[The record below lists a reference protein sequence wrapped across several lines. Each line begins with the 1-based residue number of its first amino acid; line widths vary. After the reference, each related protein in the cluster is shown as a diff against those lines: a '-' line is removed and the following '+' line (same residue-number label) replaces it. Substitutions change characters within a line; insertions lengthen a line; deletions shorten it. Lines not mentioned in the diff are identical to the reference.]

1 MAEADDD
8 DGALVLRHTTTPM
21 DVLKWASALTRE
33 GHPCH
38 SFGENGSRELNCQ
51 LVYPDPETPPAIAA
65 GLGVWFGRADR
76 MDDQRRHSHF
86 DFKFFFTMRALGAEH
101 DEILLCIIGA
111 GPLLEGIDAH
121 LHRGKICLN
130 TPNKLANYLE
140 SDDWKVWFDALNDP
154 SMRFDVTRHYT
165 FGTKIVPMSQGVTVK
180 SAGKA

>member
-8 DGALVLRHTTTPM
+8 DGALVLRHTTTLM
-21 DVLKWASALTRE
+21 DVLKWASALTQE

-65 GLGVWFGRADR
+65 DLCVWFACKDMLDYRGEH
-76 MDDQRRHSHF
+76 MCF
-86 DFKFFFTMRALGAEH
+86 DFKFILTMHPPGVDHAEKL
-101 DEILLCIIGA
+101 ISIGGT
-111 GPLLEGIDAH
+111 GPSLEGIKAS
-121 LHRGKICLN
+121 LETKIRLN
-130 TPNKLANYLE
+130 TPNKLADYLE
-140 SDDWKVWFDALNDP
+140 SDDWKVWLDALNAP
-154 SMRFDVTRHYT
+154 SMRFDVTRHYR